1 MANLLHVCL
10 YNEEAEASDT
20 LLSQIGALNFVRI
33 VAEVGDPETLATS
46 LQGGGINLVF
56 FHLDP
61 DPARVQEVI
70 EQVATKFPGLALIA
84 ISHDTSPEAILAPMR
99 AGCDQF
105 VCEPMDHND
114 LSTAVARAASKRALG
129 GVASRCVCVTSA
141 SGGVG
146 TTSLAANLALEI
158 GSITQRACALVD
170 MDFQFGDLAMNFDCA
185 PRFTFYDLATSGAD
199 LDRAVLES
207 SLAPLPCNVSLLA
220 RPEKIQHAATLNADM
235 VHRVIEVLLDNY
247 ENVVIDLPGG
257 VEPRSIAAMAQA
269 DYVLLVCQLIV
280 PNIRNTKR
288 YLDAIVQEGIA
299 DERIHVVVNR
309 CQPTPGRVTTKDLE
323 DAVKRPPFATI
334 PSDYHFV
341 AQSIDF
347 GQPIATDDTKNA
359 VRTAIRDMAIRIID
373 DGGSAAPDQVEKKGL
388 LGRLLSK

>member
-1 MANLLHVCL
+1 V
-10 YNEEAEASDT
+10 YNEETEASDT
-20 LLSQIGALNFVRI
+20 LLSQIGTLNFVRI
-33 VAEVGDPETLATS
+33 VAEVSDPEALATS

-61 DPARVQEVI
+61 NPARVAEVI
-70 EQVATKFPGLALIA
+70 EHVALKFPSLALIA
-84 ISHDTSPEAILAPMR
+84 ISHATEPEAILAPMR

-105 VCEPMDHND
+105 VCEPIDHND
-114 LSTAVARAASKRALG
+114 LATAVARAASKRSLDE
-129 GVASRCVCVTSA
+129 VKSRCVCVTGA

-158 GSITQRACALVD
+158 GSITQQACALVD

-199 LDRAVLES
+199 LDRDILES

-220 RPEKIQHAATLNADM
+220 RPEQIQQDAALTADI
-235 VHRVIEVLLDNY
+235 VHRVIEVLTQNY
-247 ENVVIDLPGG
+247 ENVVIDLPGS
-257 VEPRSIAAMAQA
+257 VEPRSVAAMGQA

-280 PNIRNTKR
+280 PDIRNTKR
-288 YLDAIVQEGIA
+288 YIDALVQEGIA
-299 DERIHVVVNR
+299 DDRIHVVVNR
-309 CQPTPGRVTTKDLE
+309 WQPNVGRVTIKDLE
-323 DAVKRPPFATI
+323 DAVRRPPFATI

-359 VRTAIRDMAIRIID
+359 VRTAIRDMAVRIIG
-373 DGGSAAPDQVEKKGL
+373 DGDTDAPEQVEKKGL
-388 LGRLLSK
+388 LGRLLGK